1 LLRHARIFRLPGSRT
16 IQANMDVYNAPNV
29 DTVLNQNNTYGAL
42 WLKPSSIL
50 QARFFKFSVQLQF

>member
-1 LLRHARIFRLPGSRT
+1 
-16 IQANMDVYNAPNV
+16 MDVYNAPNV